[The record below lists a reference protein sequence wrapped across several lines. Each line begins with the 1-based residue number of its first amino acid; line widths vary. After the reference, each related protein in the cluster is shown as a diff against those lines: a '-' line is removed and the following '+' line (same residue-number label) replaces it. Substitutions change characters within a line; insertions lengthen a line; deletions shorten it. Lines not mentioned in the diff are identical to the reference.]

1 MQLLAG
7 MQLLGVLSLLC
18 MGYCLVDDCPCG
30 TDLGLEL
37 CALDT
42 LCPCALVLGLAG
54 RGPLVALVAL
64 ALSAFVPLVE
74 LFLLSSSSL
83 SLSVFLPRL

>member
-18 MGYCLVDDCPCG
+18 AGYCLDDDCPCG

-37 CALDT
+37 CALDA
-42 LCPCALVLGLAG
+42 LCPCAPILGLAG
-54 RGPLVALVAL
+54 RGPLFAL
-64 ALSAFVPLVE
+64 ALSALVPLVE
-74 LFLLSSSSL
+74 LLLQSVFSL
-83 SLSVFLPRL
+83 SDFLPKL